1 MSLFSRIA
9 VLMMGGFLGSLA
21 GAVSQV
27 GEAGEGGGGRRDGV
41 PGNQGQSLHLEGTQ
55 DLQEGF
61 LTSSRQSPWLLAL
74 STSENLNAFCMKPL
88 TAKQ

>member
-1 MSLFSRIA
+1 
-9 VLMMGGFLGSLA
+9 MMGGFLGSLA

-27 GEAGEGGGGRRDGV
+27 GEGGEGGGGRQDWV
-41 PGNQGQSLHLEGTQ
+41 PGNHGQSLHLEGTQ
-55 DLQEGF
+55 DLQEGL

-74 STSENLNAFCMKPL
+74 STPDNLDAFCMKPL